1 MRPGAS
7 RRLAVVVLAAVVAL
21 LLQVTVLPPFALR
34 AGGFDVV
41 PDLVLLVVVATAL
54 FVDARTGLLVG
65 FGAGLLLDLAPPA
78 DHLAGRW
85 ALALVAVGYVVGRL
99 AHDDAGAARSG
110 GSFGAGSPLPG
121 EGSRRVPVPV
131 LLAALAGGSF
141 VGISVFALTGLLL
154 DDTGASVSGLLLA
167 VGVAVVQDV
176 VAGLVVVPLL
186 ARLIVPGEPRRRVRP
201 RAAEPALRPRS
212 DDERSWMRA
221 G

>member
-85 ALALVAVGYVVGRL
+85 ALALVAVAYVVGRL
-99 AHDDAGAARSG
+99 AHDDAGVSSRA
-110 GSFGAGSPLPG
+110 GATAPG
-121 EGSRRVPVPV
+121 EGSRRVPLPV

-141 VGISVFALTGLLL
+141 VGTSVFALTGLLL
-154 DDTGASVSGLLLA
+154 DDTGASVGGLLVA
-167 VGVAVVQDV
+167 VGVAVVQDL

-186 ARLIVPGEPRRRVRP
+186 ARLLVPGAPRRRP
-201 RAAEPALRPRS
+201 RSRGDEAALRPRS
-212 DDERSWMRA
+212 QDDERSWMRV